1 MNKIKMVLAASAVLA
16 LSVSAVSAQAA
27 KIDFRFNFQND
38 DGKNYL
44 NWSADGKSIKDGF
57 DVASGASKSKSTTEF
72 NIVRFDST
80 GKKQAVPAGL
90 RALVL
95 YPVSMYAISTGDAF
109 TASSAGKKVTVTFIH
124 RGTAYKITS
133 DDNGKIDLMTGFQ
146 TADVGANIGGK
157 FVLKDEFVKAGGD
170 KNSMKDIDWSKV
182 TFGPDTAASDADY
195 TYTGSL
201 DSAVKNG
208 VLTIK
213 GSLSKNKAK

>member
-1 MNKIKMVLAASAVLA
+1 MNKIKKVLAASAVLA
-16 LSVSAVSAQAA
+16 VSVSAVFAQTA

-44 NWSADGKSIKDGF
+44 NWSADGKSVKDGF
-57 DVASGASKSKSTTEF
+57 DAASGASKAKSTSEF

-95 YPVSMYAISTGDAF
+95 YPVSVYAISTGDAF
-109 TASSAGKKVTVTFIH
+109 TASSSGKKVTVTFIH

-133 DDNGKIDLMTGFQ
+133 DDNGRIDMMTGFQ

-157 FVLKDEFVKAGGD
+157 FVLKDEFLKAGGN
-170 KNSMKDIDWSKV
+170 KSSMNDIDWSKV
-182 TFGPDTAASDADY
+182 TFTPDTAAADADY

-201 DSAVKNG
+201 NSAVKNG

-213 GSLSKNKAK
+213 GSLTKNKAK